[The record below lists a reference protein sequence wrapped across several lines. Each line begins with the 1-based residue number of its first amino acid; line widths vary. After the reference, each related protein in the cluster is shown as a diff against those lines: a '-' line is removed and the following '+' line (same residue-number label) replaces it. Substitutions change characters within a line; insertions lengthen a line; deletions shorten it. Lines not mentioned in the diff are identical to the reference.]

1 MIVIDNLANIDH
13 QIFYEGLAFTLLWSL
28 PLSFHILVVF
38 LSVHIDELSMDLVC
52 MENCYKKSCNL
63 VRTIT

>member
-1 MIVIDNLANIDH
+1 MIAIDNLANIDH

-28 PLSFHILVVF
+28 PLSFHILVVL

-52 MENCYKKSCNL
+52 MENYYKIKL
-63 VRTIT
+63 